1 MWASLSSG
9 QAGATL
15 PTVAGSVVPFVGRPV
30 AGGGERVVFDASV
43 TLIFAGW
50 IPQDGVSAGVL
61 SLV

>member
-9 QAGATL
+9 QAGTAF
-15 PTVAGSVVPFVGRPV
+15 PTVVGVAVPFVGWPV
-30 AGGGERVVFDASV
+30 SGGGERVVVDASV